1 MKQRDLRV
9 VRGEAK
15 YTFST
20 GAVVE
25 SLQGAGVSTDEAM
38 TIARETE
45 RYYRHQSG
53 NVELG
58 ELVSHLADAA
68 AREAGPELAN
78 RFLQQTPPFVPLL
91 VASEEES
98 SPFSRRVL
106 AASLEKLGLSFKE
119 AYAVARQVEQTL
131 RTEGYETVGARDLVH
146 LTAVSLEAR
155 VGRKV
160 RLRYEAQAG
169 EPTDLQVVEEGG
181 VRFPYSRGILAQS
194 LMAVGL
200 GPGLSHNLA
209 KRTED
214 ALWRMDKGMG
224 KREIERATIRRV
236 VRLLVQQ
243 EAGEEFARRYEL
255 MRSVRR
261 PERPI
266 VILIGGAPGVGK
278 STLAAELAYR
288 LGIPRLV
295 SSDSLRQA
303 LRSLIS
309 PELSPALHRSSFS
322 AWEAEL
328 LPGER
333 ASAAPERKRVIRGF
347 QRQVQQLATALFAV
361 VSRNIEESTSVVL
374 EGIHLVPGFTPVE
387 RFSGATVVELVF
399 VVSDPEV
406 HRNHFSTR
414 EAKTDARRSSKNY
427 LEHFAEIRILQDFI
441 LGRAEEE
448 GVPVIEAT
456 DVDAAVDQAVEHVLG
471 AVLIE
476 RDEGG
481 KKASPQ
487 AAEAPRA

>member
-1 MKQRDLRV
+1 MKRRDLRV
-9 VRGEAK
+9 VRGEDK

-25 SLQGAGVSTDEAM
+25 SLQGAGVPTDEAM
-38 TIARETE
+38 TIARAAEKH
-45 RYYRHQSG
+45 YHHQDEP
-53 NVELG
+53 VELG
-58 ELVSHLADAA
+58 ELVSHLANAVT
-68 AREAGPELAN
+68 RQAGPELAD

-91 VASEEES
+91 VES
-98 SPFSRRVL
+98 GGETSPFSRRVL
-106 AASLEKLGLSFKE
+106 ATSLEKLSLGFKE
-119 AYAVARQVEQTL
+119 AHAVARQVEQSL
-131 RTEGYETVGARDLVH
+131 RTEGYETIGERDLVH
-146 LTAVSLEAR
+146 LIAVSLEAR
-155 VGRKV
+155 VGRET

-169 EPTDLQVVEEGG
+169 EPTDLQVVEEDG

-214 ALWRMDKGMG
+214 ALWRMG
-224 KREIERATIRRV
+224 KREVERGTIRRV
-236 VRLLVQQ
+236 VRSLVQQ

-261 PERPI
+261 PARPI

-328 LPGER
+328 LPGEQPT
-333 ASAAPERKRVIRGF
+333 AEPEPKQVIRGF
-347 QRQVQQLATALFAV
+347 QRQVQQLVTALFAV

-406 HRNHFSTR
+406 HRTHFSAR
-414 EAKTDARRSSKNY
+414 EAQTDARRSSKTY
-427 LEHFAEIRILQDFI
+427 LEHFTEIRTLQDFI
-441 LGRAEEE
+441 LERAEEE
-448 GVPVIEAT
+448 GVPVIEAA
-456 DVDAAVDQAVEHVLG
+456 DVDTAVDQAVEHVLG
-471 AVLIE
+471 AVLVE
-476 RDEGG
+476 QVEEG
-481 KKASPQ
+481 KEASL
-487 AAEAPRA
+487 AAQVSGSEDR